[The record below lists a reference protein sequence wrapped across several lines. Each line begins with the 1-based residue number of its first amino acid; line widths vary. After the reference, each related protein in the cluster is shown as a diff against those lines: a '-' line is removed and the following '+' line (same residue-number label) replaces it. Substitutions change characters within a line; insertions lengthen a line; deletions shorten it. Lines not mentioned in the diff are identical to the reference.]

1 LNEGLRR
8 YEYHLVDII
17 VFIIVP
23 TLSAHLYAA
32 VLLSPLPVIPAGI
45 AGIQGQGR

>member
-1 LNEGLRR
+1 MSYPNPAKFA
-8 YEYHLVDII
+8 D
-17 VFIIVP
+17 IIVP
-23 TLSAHLYAA
+23 TLGARLDTS